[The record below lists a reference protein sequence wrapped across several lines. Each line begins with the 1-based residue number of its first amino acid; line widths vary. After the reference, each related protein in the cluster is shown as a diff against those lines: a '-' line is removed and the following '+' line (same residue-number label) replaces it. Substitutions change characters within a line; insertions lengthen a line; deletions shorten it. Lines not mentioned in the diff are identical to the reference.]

1 MTTEQLTALPHT
13 TSEEHDNFI
22 RVTTEEGYLFHSTS
36 TYEEPS
42 DPSNPE
48 GEKTLRTTH
57 GYATSI
63 AAPKGCTSLIDYDV
77 VPESERIE
85 NTAPYAAEA

>member
-13 TSEEHDNFI
+13 TSEEHENYFSV
-22 RVTTEEGYLFHSTS
+22 RTEEGYLFHSTS

-48 GEKTLRTTH
+48 DEKTLRTTH
-57 GYATSI
+57 DYATTVC
-63 AAPKGCTSLIDYDV
+63 APKGCTSLVDYDV

-85 NTAPYAAEA
+85 NADPYASEA

>member
-1 MTTEQLTALPHT
+1 MTTDELTQLPHAT
-13 TSEEHDNFI
+13 AEEHENYI
-22 RVTTEEGYLFHSTS
+22 SVCTEEGYLFHSS
-36 TYEEPS
+36 FTYEEPT

-57 GYATSI
+57 DYARSVC
-63 AAPKGCTSLIDYDV
+63 APKGCTSLVDYDV

-85 NTAPYAAEA
+85 NADPYAPEA